1 MELFSKIVDFLWNYI
16 MVEVMVVLA
25 LWFTIRTKAVQIT
38 MLPEMLRTLRGR
50 TQKQSGE
57 TRTISSIE
65 AFLI

>member
-50 TQKQSGE
+50 TQKQSG
-57 TRTISSIE
+57 
-65 AFLI
+65 